1 MLLHPKA
8 WIKQIH
14 IQGRG
19 REVKPSK
26 FSPNSWASAKL
37 LQWFFNTQ
45 TPLSDTDGDTQHLTH
60 LIPTELTQDLK
71 LTPSGPILV
80 WMLLVMSHSN
90 EPQWG
95 TCTAPSTHTQV
106 QAELQTCTRL
116 QKFPKPATV
125 PLFTT
130 EFPQLMLPWC
140 IQYYICSWQAEGT
153 LSRFYQPPSVQEITK
168 LTISWDLGWSQQL
181 LPAGAQGKSELSL
194 LK

>member
-1 MLLHPKA
+1 MLPHLKA
-8 WIKQIH
+8 WIKQTH

-19 REVKPSK
+19 K

-60 LIPTELTQDLK
+60 LIPTEQTQDLK
-71 LTPSGPILV
+71 LTPSGPILGG
-80 WMLLVMSHSN
+80 MLLVMSHSN
-90 EPQWG
+90 EPWWG

-140 IQYYICSWQAEGT
+140 IH
-153 LSRFYQPPSVQEITK
+153 ITFAAGRLK
-168 LTISWDLGWSQQL
+168 APWAGSISHSLYKKSPNWESPENW
-181 LPAGAQGKSELSL
+181 AGASNSFLLVLRASLSFPC
-194 LK
+194 